1 MSGVP
6 LRQWQRLTGQVGGH
20 PSLLRGLALIITVF
34 RANYHIKK
42 TRLRRVRGA
51 DYVILTGVPA
61 RGEVRPVLACGAGS
75 CPCAYRLG
83 HPTGH
88 IYNMHEACRN
98 VYDSLLNIIMAQ
110 FVSMN

>member
-1 MSGVP
+1 MAHGSGRRAS
-6 LRQWQRLTGQVGGH
+6 LFAGETGSDYNCVRNKL
-20 PSLLRGLALIITVF
+20 S
-34 RANYHIKK
+34 YEK
-42 TRLRRVRGA
+42 TQLWGVKGA

-61 RGEVRPVLACGAGS
+61 RGEVRPVLACVAGS
-75 CPCAYRLG
+75 CPCVYGLV

-88 IYNMHEACRN
+88 IYNMHVACKN